1 MVKGM
6 NSTLSAL
13 ITEGNAARSE
23 LINNGQE
30 LRIRSEQISQSCWTG
45 AQAASFDHVCREE
58 QGSRALVT
66 YFPK

>member
-1 MVKGM
+1 M

-13 ITEGNAARSE
+13 ITEDNAARSE

-45 AQAASFDHVCREE
+45 AQATSFDHACREE
-58 QGSRALVT
+58 QGSRALVK